1 MLSKIGR
8 RIKIR
13 LLADRRMA
21 YLNIHL
27 NKYINNNKLYF
38 KIQFLPL
45 YQGIP
50 YGIYLVGTFTRL
62 KSR

>member
-13 LLADRRMA
+13 LVADRRMA
-21 YLNIHL
+21 YLNILNIHL

-50 YGIYLVGTFTRL
+50 HGLPRRYPLHV
-62 KSR
+62 